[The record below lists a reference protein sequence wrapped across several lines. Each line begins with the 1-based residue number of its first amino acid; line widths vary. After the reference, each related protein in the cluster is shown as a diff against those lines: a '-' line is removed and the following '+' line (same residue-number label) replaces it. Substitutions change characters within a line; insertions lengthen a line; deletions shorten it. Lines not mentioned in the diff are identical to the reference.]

1 MYKTEKIKLY
11 IYIYI
16 MSLDT
21 HKDCYLLQ
29 KISAFLTG
37 RTPYDKTA
45 IVLTTTKIWSWVP
58 EGLNAKMEGLTDRQL
73 QSNSDS
79 YLSHYKSS
87 VCKFVHRPY
96 STTNKRLDF
105 TLDTASI

>member
-45 IVLTTTKIWSWVP
+45 IVLTTTKI
-58 EGLNAKMEGLTDRQL
+58 
-73 QSNSDS
+73 
-79 YLSHYKSS
+79 
-87 VCKFVHRPY
+87 Y
-96 STTNKRLDF
+96 S
-105 TLDTASI
+105 